1 MRKPWRN
8 LWLKSGRLILDRDS
22 FFKCEGNY
30 ERARG
35 VILRYLHIITIV
47 VEELLINLTRNL
59 KDEIVT
65 FRVGASMIKCVGLCT
80 VWVTVP
86 CCER

>member
-8 LWLKSGRLILDRDS
+8 LWLKRGRLILDRDS

-65 FRVGASMIKCVGLCT
+65 F
-80 VWVTVP
+80 
-86 CCER
+86 

>member
-1 MRKPWRN
+1 MCTKKN
-8 LWLKSGRLILDRDS
+8 ITNEETVAQSLVKSGRLILDRDS
-22 FFKCEGNY
+22 FFKCEGNH

-65 FRVGASMIKCVGLCT
+65 F
-80 VWVTVP
+80 
-86 CCER
+86 

>member
-1 MRKPWRN
+1 MGVKGLRSVLKDVYKEKILRMRKPWRN

-65 FRVGASMIKCVGLCT
+65 F
-80 VWVTVP
+80 
-86 CCER
+86 